1 MLKYLKFNKCNINI
15 LICKANNPSINI
27 IKLLPVLIPNP
38 DQSLCFHTHDTS
50 VVLHAYSQKNRDSA
64 RRNGRLVLIIRQEVE
79 AGHGCPVDSCPT
91 PVIFMLHHDKLRPL
105 KGRITTI
112 LLILS
117 PSHLH
122 GFGTRSSVK
131 PFFGNLSPITWCPH
145 VSMHAEV
152 TVKWR
157 SSSRISIDLTP
168 NFLCYFNNLV

>member
-1 MLKYLKFNKCNINI
+1 M
-15 LICKANNPSINI
+15 
-27 IKLLPVLIPNP
+27 
-38 DQSLCFHTHDTS
+38 
-50 VVLHAYSQKNRDSA
+50 
-64 RRNGRLVLIIRQEVE
+64 LIIRQEVE
-79 AGHGCPVDSCPT
+79 AGRGCPVDSCPT

-112 LLILS
+112 LFILS

-131 PFFGNLSPITWCPH
+131 PFFGNLSPIPWCPH

-157 SSSRISIDLTP
+157 SSSRISIDLTH
-168 NFLCYFNNLV
+168 NFLCYFNNLVWIWLLVFFLKIKVSLLIIHTTFEYELVHLSGSAICLTRNGNVGQLKSMVSRFSDRSLVGL